1 MNCYICG
8 NEATKSLSPDMDI
21 QGIPLC
27 EKVDCV
33 QLLQL
38 VLFTHAD
45 NEAVAEKRLA
55 KLRKKKHLENNNE
68 WRP

>member
-8 NEATKSLSPDMDI
+8 NEATKRLTPDMDI
-21 QGIPLC
+21 KGMPMCDNI
-27 EKVDCV
+27 DCK

-38 VLFTHAD
+38 VLFTYED
-45 NEAVAEKRLA
+45 DENVAEKRLQ

-68 WRP
+68 WKP

>member
-8 NEATKSLSPDMDI
+8 NEATKRMTPDMDI
-21 QGIPLC
+21 QGMPMCDSI
-27 EKVDCV
+27 DCK

-38 VLFTHAD
+38 VLFTYEE
-45 NEAVAEKRLA
+45 NEAIAEKRLT
-55 KLRKKKHLENNNE
+55 KLRKKKHLENNNP

>member
-1 MNCYICG
+1 
-8 NEATKSLSPDMDI
+8 MDI

-27 EKVDCV
+27 EKVDCA

-38 VLFTHAD
+38 ILFTHAD

-55 KLRKKKHLENNNE
+55 KLRKKKHLENNNK